1 MPFNARLARHY
12 DPRPLKWTAS
22 QSRAVA
28 ENVSGV
34 IQRALLALGFMA
46 MMIGTYWVLSCTGAA
61 GDASVLADWLL
72 VC

>member
-1 MPFNARLARHY
+1 MPFNVRLARHD
-12 DPRPLKWTAS
+12 DPRPLKRTAS
-22 QSRAVA
+22 RSSAAA

-46 MMIGTYWVLSCTGAA
+46 MMIGTYWVLSRTGAA

-72 VC
+72 VR

>member
-1 MPFNARLARHY
+1 
-12 DPRPLKWTAS
+12 
-22 QSRAVA
+22 
-28 ENVSGV
+28 
-34 IQRALLALGFMA
+34 MA